1 MKMPSTEHSKE
12 WFRHSMSAINIVPFK
27 LEGKISD
34 VAQYLLSVS
43 IILYVYHYIHIMF
56 WEVRIPRS
64 IAVHT

>member
-12 WFRHSMSAINIVPFK
+12 WFKHYMSASNIVLFK

-43 IILYVYHYIHIMF
+43 IILYVYNYIIMF
-56 WEVRIPRS
+56 WEIHITRS